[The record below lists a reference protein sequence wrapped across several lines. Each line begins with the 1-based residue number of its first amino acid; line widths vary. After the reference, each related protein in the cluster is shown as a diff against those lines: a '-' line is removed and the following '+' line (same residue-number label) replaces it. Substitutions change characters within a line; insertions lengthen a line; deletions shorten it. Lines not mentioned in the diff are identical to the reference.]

1 MRRDRAA
8 AEHATC
14 QVLLL
19 EDDLRIRDH
28 LSAMVDAA
36 PAYAVAV
43 SVGSLA
49 EAGQAE
55 AAARTCAV
63 HLVDLRLPDGSGTDW
78 IRTAAAW
85 PAPPRIGV
93 ISALG
98 DERNVIA
105 AIEAGAHGYLLKDL
119 RSEELIPALD
129 ALRRGESPMTPAIAR
144 HLLKRFQPVRSTPPD
159 PASAPVEPLSPR
171 ETEVLQLVAK
181 GFSSA
186 EIAELLGIAASTVL
200 THIKHIYAK
209 LGVNSRSQAVFEAA
223 QSGIIS
229 LGR

>member
-1 MRRDRAA
+1 
-8 AEHATC
+8 
-14 QVLLL
+14 
-19 EDDLRIRDH
+19 
-28 LSAMVDAA
+28 
-36 PAYAVAV
+36 
-43 SVGSLA
+43 
-49 EAGQAE
+49 
-55 AAARTCAV
+55 
-63 HLVDLRLPDGSGTDW
+63 
-78 IRTAAAW
+78 
-85 PAPPRIGV
+85 
-93 ISALG
+93 
-98 DERNVIA
+98 
-105 AIEAGAHGYLLKDL
+105 
-119 RSEELIPALD
+119 
-129 ALRRGESPMTPAIAR
+129 MTPAIAR